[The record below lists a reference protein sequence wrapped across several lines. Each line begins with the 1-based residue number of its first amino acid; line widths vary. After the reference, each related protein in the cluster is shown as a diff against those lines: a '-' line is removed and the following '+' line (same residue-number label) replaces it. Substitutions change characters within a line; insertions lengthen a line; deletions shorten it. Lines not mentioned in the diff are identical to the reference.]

1 MRCRFKKIFF
11 WLLLLA
17 LPAQGVASATMLFC
31 DAAPHAGTVISGD
44 HHHVAGDPAAGPEDS
59 TATHHHTQNHCH
71 GSMHGSSCAG
81 CMAYCAGNLM
91 MPSSFELS
99 PLAMS
104 DVQPASSAPVSFP
117 SPGFDGP
124 YRPPRNTSA

>member
-17 LPAQGVASATMLFC
+17 LPTQGVASATMLFC

-44 HHHVAGDPAAGPEDS
+44 HHHVAGDPAAGPEGS
-59 TATHHHTQNHCH
+59 TATHHHGQTPCH
-71 GSMHGSSCAG
+71 GSVHGSSCAG

-91 MPSSFELS
+91 LPSSFELS

-104 DVQPASSAPVSFP
+104 DVRRASSAPVSFP
-117 SPGFDGP
+117 SHSFDGP
-124 YRPPRNTSA
+124 YRPPRNIFA

>member
-17 LPAQGVASATMLFC
+17 LPTQGVASVTMLFC
-31 DAAPHAGTVISGD
+31 DAAALAGTVISGD
-44 HHHVAGDPAAGPEDS
+44 HHHVASDPAAGHVDS

-71 GSMHGSSCAG
+71 GSVHGSSCAG
-81 CMAYCAGNLM
+81 CMAYCASNLM
-91 MPSSFELS
+91 MPSSFALS

-124 YRPPRNTSA
+124 FRPPRNTFA